1 MESIDNGGTCC
12 PVFMVPPA
20 NVTVASNVLSTSGNV
35 IAGNILS
42 VDGTFTGN
50 LYVAGAITGNVTF
63 TSLNLTSLNSTTVVS
78 QAFFG
83 NGAGISNLN
92 SANIVGTVGTAQSV
106 TNASQPNITSVGTL
120 TGLTVSGLLVAS
132 NGSAISNLNSANIVG
147 TVGTAQSVTTPSQ
160 PNITSVGTL
169 TGLTVSGLLVA
180 SNGSAISNLNSANL
194 VGTVGTAQSVTTPS
208 QPNITSVGT
217 LTGLNVQGLAIISNG
232 SAISNLNSANLVGT
246 VGTAQSVTNPS
257 QPNITSVGT
266 LTGLTVSGLFVA
278 NGSAISN
285 LNSAN
290 IVGTVGTAQSVTNPS
305 QPNITSVG
313 TLTGLNVQGLFV
325 ASNGSAISNLN
336 SSNLVGTIPIGLF
349 PTSGATAGT
358 YGSGANVAQVTVDTY
373 GRVTSASNV
382 AIVSSQ
388 WSGAIGSPIYYLNQ
402 VGIGTSTPSANLH
415 VSGNLYV
422 TNAIT
427 TNNLFFNNSILD
439 TNLPVLTGFTGV
451 YGSSSNIPQLTVDQ
465 YGRVSTVTNVAIV
478 SSQWTSNAANVTYG
492 NGVSIGTLS
501 NPPSGSNLYVL
512 GLATMS
518 NIAGNGYGIYSLNSA
533 NLIGPISNSS
543 LIPTGVTAGVYGNG
557 AAISQFTVDQYGR
570 INSASNVVISSVN
583 TTALVGTISVGNLP
597 ASGVNAGTYGSSAN
611 ISQVT
616 VDQYGRVTTASN
628 VALPTVYP
636 VMNVTSANVT
646 TANVTTLNTS
656 TLATLGNLV
665 VPNQAN
671 VYSANVTTLNI
682 ATTNTQILFSNSANI
697 LTLNS
702 GSVSGTF
709 YGNLLGSNLISALN
723 IVASNSV
730 SAQNIAF
737 GSLYGNVISSLNIV
751 STNAVTTTNVL
762 ANTLTVISQA
772 SNIIYISNS
781 SGLSNVLVMNQYG
794 NVGIGTTDPWYKLDV
809 EGHVNLGSQ
818 VNDNYNIYFSGGE
831 QSIGQSGPLLMLA
844 TNNTQGYVVLYAGYP
859 AYASFGGANSIFQVA
874 GNVYTNGLGGNIWA
888 ANAITTTNAF
898 FTNMNVAS
906 SNLVTT
912 NVQFANIVTANVQN
926 LNVSTGANITQ
937 LSVTSL
943 ANIASANILTAT
955 FQTVN
960 AVSSN
965 LVTANLQTSNT
976 VFANVQNMNV
986 STGANV
992 TQLSVTTLANIQS
1005 ANVLTAN
1012 IRTSNIVTENAQF
1025 VNISSNLSV
1034 FGQSFVSGTFGQS
1047 FNLVVA
1053 AGAGSFSNICSLRD
1067 TPYGSGIYVM
1077 HIDLMS
1083 RGASGS
1089 AGTKSYL
1096 ITTRYNLSGGAWLRA
1111 IPLSKPGGP
1120 NQIGLDLLSSG
1131 GITYMR
1137 ATRLDSVTE
1146 TVNVGLVI
1154 RTSSTAF
1161 STVVVT
1167 DLTSETGTGATNAG
1181 FWPTAIITENNGR
1194 AGISTEDP
1202 SANLQVTGN
1211 IYASNAV
1218 STTNVITTSANIS
1231 FGTVSTLANIAS
1243 ANIVT
1248 ANIQTSNTVFSNIL
1262 NLNVST
1268 GANVTYLS
1276 AGQANLV
1283 SSNLVTANVQ
1293 SLNTV
1298 FSNILNLN
1306 VSTGANVTYLT
1317 AGQANLVSSN
1327 LVTANVQSLNSVF
1340 SNLLNLNVSTGA
1352 NVTYLSADQ
1361 ANIVSSNLVT
1371 ANLQTSNTVFAN
1383 VLNLNVST
1391 GANVTYLSA
1400 DQANLVSSN
1409 LVTAN
1414 IQTLNSVFSNLLNLN
1429 VSTGANVTYLSA
1441 DQANIV
1447 SSNLVTANV
1456 QTLNSVFSNLLNLNV
1471 STGANVTY
1479 LTAGQANLVSSN
1491 LVTANLQTSNTV
1503 FANVLNLNV
1512 SAGANVTYL
1521 TAGQANLVSSNLVT
1535 TNVQSLNSVFSNLL
1549 NLNVSTGANVT
1560 YLSAGQANLV
1570 SSNLVTAN
1578 VQTLNSVFSN
1588 VLNLN
1593 VSTGANVTYLSAG
1606 QANLVS
1612 SNLVTTNVQTLNT
1625 VFSNILNLNVSTGA
1639 NVTYLTAGQA
1649 NLVSSNLVTANL
1661 QTSNTVFANVLNLN
1675 VSTGA
1680 NVTYLTAGQA
1690 NLVSSNL
1697 VTANVQTLNSV
1708 FSNLLN
1714 LNVSTGA
1721 NVTYLTAGQANLVS
1735 SNLVTANVQSLN
1747 SVFSNLLN
1755 LNVSTGANVTY
1766 LTAGQANIVSSN
1778 LVTANV
1784 QTLNSVFSNLLN
1796 LNVSTGANVTYLTAD
1811 QANLVYSNLV
1821 TANLQTSNTVFANIL
1836 NLNVSTGANVTYLSA
1851 GQANLVSSNL
1861 VTANVETLNTVFSNI
1876 LNLNVSTGANVT
1888 YFTVSG
1894 LSNVSA
1900 SNTVSIRAQTAN
1912 VVFLNVISSA
1922 NVTNL
1927 TVASNIVPVSAT
1939 GNTYLTGNII
1949 VSGNVYSQIGSPLG
1963 AGGGFYFSLPNF
1975 IVTQTPY
1982 TGSLYGTTYPL
1993 SVGLSNGFT
2002 INGTSTLIT
2011 VTSNGNFLFNTAG
2024 PYLLRAVFYGSDNI
2038 TGLAVGSN
2046 VADIHGQDQSY
2057 MYRYTT
2063 QITQNPTELIEIPFN
2078 VTDTSKYYY
2087 LDLFM
2092 NAPGRLY
2099 ETANTS
2105 GGGTY
2110 LTITPLTGG
2119 GLATGGPGG
2128 TPGTQ
2133 WISSG
2138 SNIYYP
2144 NSVGVGTSP
2153 SPIYNLDVGTGITA
2167 TQRLV
2172 TSNISSLG
2180 PLLNVNSN
2188 VTITANLAVGGITAP
2203 ALTTPPY
2210 ALTVYG
2216 QGYFSNHVTY
2226 ENFSGWR
2233 NRLINGTFRVA
2244 ARANSITVSNTSSF
2258 SLSNSWVMDRWHID
2272 QGNLSTSNVSITIR
2286 QDSPV
2291 GPPNGFSNVANV
2303 SVQQTFG
2310 ANLDNTW
2317 LCPLVQTIE
2326 ASGVFDL
2333 RLGQPTALP
2342 MVLSF
2347 YANVYPVGNY
2357 SVVVRSKLDN
2367 TYYANLV
2374 TVTNSWNR
2382 YIVYLPKCTTGSW
2395 GVGEAGALE
2404 VCLFGLSFGVTR
2416 ANVAT
2421 TTNWTASPGYAPIG
2435 VTGATNWM
2443 QTGGAYLQ
2451 VTGVQIELGT
2461 IATPFEARLLA
2472 ETTRFCQRYYETNPQ
2487 TQYAAAL
2494 TSGRTATIPYVTTKR
2509 NDANVSVYYD
2519 SSNLTANTN
2528 IGQMLTYTGA
2538 GTVAVTPVLG
2548 YISEKYG
2555 FSVNFTQ
2562 GGNNF
2567 NTLINEANFV
2577 WQADA
2582 EIY

>member
-1 MESIDNGGTCC
+1 MG
-12 PVFMVPPA
+12 
-20 NVTVASNVLSTSGNV
+20 TVA
-35 IAGNILS
+35 
-42 VDGTFTGN
+42 
-50 LYVAGAITGNVTF
+50 
-63 TSLNLTSLNSTTVVS
+63 
-78 QAFFG
+78 
-83 NGAGISNLN
+83 
-92 SANIVGTVGTAQSV
+92 
-106 TNASQPNITSVGTL
+106 
-120 TGLTVSGLLVAS
+120 
-132 NGSAISNLNSANIVG
+132 
-147 TVGTAQSVTTPSQ
+147 
-160 PNITSVGTL
+160 
-169 TGLTVSGLLVA
+169 
-180 SNGSAISNLNSANL
+180 
-194 VGTVGTAQSVTTPS
+194 
-208 QPNITSVGT
+208 
-217 LTGLNVQGLAIISNG
+217 
-232 SAISNLNSANLVGT
+232 
-246 VGTAQSVTNPS
+246 
-257 QPNITSVGT
+257 
-266 LTGLTVSGLFVA
+266 
-278 NGSAISN
+278 
-285 LNSAN
+285 
-290 IVGTVGTAQSVTNPS
+290 TAQSVTNPS

-373 GRVTSASNV
+373 GRVTSASNI

-388 WSGAIGSPIYYLNQ
+388 WTGAVGSPIYYINQ

-570 INSASNVVISSVN
+570 INAASNVVISSVN
-583 TTALVGTISVGNLP
+583 ATAVFGTLSPSVLP
-597 ASGVNAGTYGSSAN
+597 VSGVTAGPYGSSAN

-616 VDQYGRVTTASN
+616 IDQYGRVTSASN
-628 VALPTVYP
+628 VTLPTSYP

-656 TLATLGNLV
+656 ILATLSNLV
-665 VPNQAN
+665 VPVQAN
-671 VYSANVTTLNI
+671 VYSANVTSLNV
-682 ATTNTQILFSNSANI
+682 ATTNTSFLFVNSANI

-702 GSVSGTF
+702 GNISGTF
-709 YGNLLGSNLISALN
+709 YGDLVGSNLISAMN
-723 IVASNSV
+723 IFSSNAV
-730 SAQNIAF
+730 TAQNIIAAH
-737 GSLYGNVISSLNIV
+737 GLYGSVVGSNLVSSLNLV
-751 STNAVTTTNVL
+751 STNAITTTNVF
-762 ANTLTVISQA
+762 ANTLTAIGKGSGNVIYFA
-772 SNIIYISNS
+772 NS
-781 SGLSNVLVMNQYG
+781 SGLSNVVVMNQYG

-809 EGHVNLGSQ
+809 EGHINLGSEI
-818 VNDNYNIYFSGGE
+818 NDNYNIYFSGGE
-831 QSIGQSGPLLMLA
+831 QYIGQSGPLLVLA
-844 TNNTQGYVVLYAGYP
+844 TNNTQGYVVLSAGYP
-859 AYASFGGANSIFQVA
+859 TTASFGGANSIFQVA

-898 FTNMNVAS
+898 FTNMNIVS
-906 SNLVTT
+906 SNLVTANIQSA
-912 NVQFANIVTANVQN
+912 NVQFANVLN

-937 LSVTSL
+937 LSVTTLANVSSANLVTANIQSLNVVTSNLLNLNVSTGANITQLSVTTLANVSSANLVTANIQSANVQFANVLNLNVSTGANITQLSVTTLANVSSANLVTANIQSLNVVASNLLNLNVSTGANITQLTVTSL
-943 ANIASANILTAT
+943 ANIASANILTA
-955 FQTVN
+955 
-960 AVSSN
+960 
-965 LVTANLQTSNT
+965 
-976 VFANVQNMNV
+976 
-986 STGANV
+986 
-992 TQLSVTTLANIQS
+992 
-1005 ANVLTAN
+1005 N
-1012 IRTSNIVTENAQF
+1012 IRTANIVTENVQF
-1025 VNISSNLSV
+1025 VNVSSNLAV
-1034 FGQSFVSGTFGQS
+1034 FGESYVSGTTCRS
-1047 FNLVVA
+1047 FNLTVA
-1053 AGAGSFSNICSLRD
+1053 SGVGSFSNICMLRD

-1083 RGASGS
+1083 RGAGGS
-1089 AGTKSYL
+1089 SGTKSFL
-1096 ITTRYNLSGGAWLRA
+1096 ITTSYNLSGGAWLRA

-1120 NQIGLDLLSSG
+1120 NQIGLDLLSSAG
-1131 GITYMR
+1131 ETYIR
-1137 ATRLDSVTE
+1137 ATRLDSAVE
-1146 TVNVGLVI
+1146 VVNVGLVL

-1161 STVVVT
+1161 STVVIT
-1167 DLTSETGTGATNAG
+1167 DLTSQTGTGATNAG

-1194 AGISTEDP
+1194 AGISTEVP
-1202 SANLQVTGN
+1202 SANLHVTGN

-1218 STTNVITTSANIS
+1218 STTNLISTSANI
-1231 FGTVSTLANIAS
+1231 GYATVSTLANIVS
-1243 ANIVT
+1243 A
-1248 ANIQTSNTVFSNIL
+1248 
-1262 NLNVST
+1262 
-1268 GANVTYLS
+1268 
-1276 AGQANLV
+1276 
-1283 SSNLVTANVQ
+1283 
-1293 SLNTV
+1293 
-1298 FSNILNLN
+1298 
-1306 VSTGANVTYLT
+1306 
-1317 AGQANLVSSN
+1317 
-1327 LVTANVQSLNSVF
+1327 
-1340 SNLLNLNVSTGA
+1340 
-1352 NVTYLSADQ
+1352 
-1361 ANIVSSNLVT
+1361 
-1371 ANLQTSNTVFAN
+1371 
-1383 VLNLNVST
+1383 
-1391 GANVTYLSA
+1391 
-1400 DQANLVSSN
+1400 
-1409 LVTAN
+1409 
-1414 IQTLNSVFSNLLNLN
+1414 
-1429 VSTGANVTYLSA
+1429 
-1441 DQANIV
+1441 
-1447 SSNLVTANV
+1447 NLVTANV
-1456 QTLNSVFSNLLNLNV
+1456 QTLNAVFSNLLNLNV

-1503 FANVLNLNV
+1503 FANI
-1512 SAGANVTYL
+1512 
-1521 TAGQANLVSSNLVT
+1521 
-1535 TNVQSLNSVFSNLL
+1535 L

-1560 YLSAGQANLV
+1560 YLTTGQANLV
-1570 SSNLVTAN
+1570 SSNLVSAN
-1578 VQTLNSVFSN
+1578 IQTS
-1588 VLNLN
+1588 
-1593 VSTGANVTYLSAG
+1593 
-1606 QANLVS
+1606 
-1612 SNLVTTNVQTLNT
+1612 NT

-1649 NLVSSNLVTANL
+1649 NLVSSNLVTANV
-1661 QTSNTVFANVLNLN
+1661 QTLNAVFSNILNLN

-1697 VTANVQTLNSV
+1697 VTTNVQTLNTVLANILNLNVSTSASVINIYSANSVTTTNLITAGFTSNASNTIFNYSTLTVPFVFSTTLNTAGTANIAELSVTTQANVVSANLVTANVQTLNAV

-1721 NVTYLTAGQANLVS
+1721 NVTYLTAGQANLVTANIQTENVQS
-1735 SNLVTANVQSLN
+1735 LNAVFSNILNLNVSTGANITQLSVTTLANIASANIASANVQSLN
-1747 SVFSNLLN
+1747 VVFSNLLN

-1766 LTAGQANIVSSN
+1766 LTAGNAN

-1784 QTLNSVFSNLLN
+1784 QTLNTVFS
-1796 LNVSTGANVTYLTAD
+1796 
-1811 QANLVYSNLV
+1811 
-1821 TANLQTSNTVFANIL
+1821 NIL
-1836 NLNVSTGANVTYLSA
+1836 NLNVSTGANITQLSVTTR
-1851 GQANLVSSNL
+1851 ANVVSSNL
-1861 VTANVETLNTVFSNI
+1861 ITANVQTLNTVFSNILNLNVSTGANITQLSVTTRANVVSSNLITANVQTLNTVFSNILNLNVSTGANITQLSVTTRANVVSSNLITANVQTLNTVFSNI

-1888 YFTVSG
+1888 YLTAGQANLIS
-1894 LSNVSA
+1894 SNLVTA
-1900 SNTVSIRAQTAN
+1900 NIQTANIQTDN
-1912 VVFLNVISSA
+1912 VVFLNVSTTA
-1922 NVTNL
+1922 NVNNL
-1927 TVASNIVPVSAT
+1927 TVTSNIVPVSAT
-1939 GNTYLTGNII
+1939 GNTYLTGNL
-1949 VSGNVYSQIGSPLG
+1949 VTFGNVYSQLGLLG

-1982 TGSLYGTTYPL
+1982 TGTIGTAYPL

-2002 INGTSTLIT
+2002 INGTSTMIT
-2011 VTSNGNFLFNTAG
+2011 VTANGNFMFNTAG
-2024 PYLLRAVFYGSDNI
+2024 PYILNAVFYSDDNI
-2038 TGLAVGSN
+2038 TGLALGSN
-2046 VADIHGQDQSY
+2046 AADVHGTDQQY
-2057 MYRYTT
+2057 MYRHMT
-2063 QITQNPTELIEIPFN
+2063 QITQNPTEVIEIPFN
-2078 VTDTSKYYY
+2078 VTDVSKYYY
-2087 LDLFM
+2087 LDLFAT
-2092 NAPGRLY
+2092 APTRLY
-2099 ETANTS
+2099 ETANTT

-2153 SPIYNLDVGTGITA
+2153 SPIYNLDVSTGTTA
-2167 TQRLV
+2167 THRLV
-2172 TSNISSLG
+2172 TSNISSLDLYG

-2188 VTITANLAVGGITAP
+2188 VTITANLAVGGLTAP

-2233 NRLINGTFRVA
+2233 NRLINGTFRIA

-2395 GVGEAGALE
+2395 GVGEAGSLE

-2461 IATPFEARLLA
+2461 IATPFETRLLA
-2472 ETTRFCQRYYETNPQ
+2472 ESTRFCQRYYEANPQ
-2487 TQYAAAL
+2487 THYAAAL

-2519 SSNLTANTN
+2519 NSNLIANTN

-2538 GTVAVTPVLG
+2538 GAVAVTPVLG